1 MNKQPFILICALALA
16 GVACGQG
23 ANNSAGGSG
32 SSGTSS
38 GARTGGAG
46 QGAAGSG
53 GGDTG
58 KGGGGAGGTGTGSGA
73 TGSGGSAGGSGGA
86 TATSTGKGGGSTGGG
101 GSTNTGGV
109 AGGGGSSSSASVGGV
124 GGTTAQD
131 AGAMDGGPRAGGL
144 AGGGGQTGGMS
155 AAGAPG
161 GTSAAGTTG
170 GSAAGGGGATQS
182 GAFPTQACLDRADT
196 LLGQMTA
203 DEKYAQMLQME
214 RAALTTA
221 LVTQYGVGSGFSQ
234 GGSAPAT
241 NSPTG
246 WADMADGYR
255 QAALASRMKIPFI
268 YGADE
273 VHGIGTVKGATV
285 FPHNVGLGATRDV
298 ALVAQIANLTAS
310 EGAGCGV
317 DFLFSPVVA
326 VALNERWG
334 RTYEAFGE
342 TTDLASS
349 MGVVMTKGIQFTS
362 TGAATGILASAKHY
376 LGDGGTTN
384 GVNNG
389 VTTGDETTLR
399 AIHLEPYRAVVAAH
413 IGSVMASYSTWQG
426 TKMHINKTML
436 TDVLKG
442 ELGFGGFVVSDF
454 NGCLQLGMTTQ
465 AGLGACL
472 NAGIDMFMTYQQ
484 TVPAML
490 GYFAALVPATVPQS
504 RVDDAVRR
512 IIAVKCEMGLFEATG
527 KVDRTVTAEVGSAAH
542 RQVARQAVQESLVV
556 LKNDGNLL
564 PLAKTGPVA
573 LGGKSA
579 DNTGNQCGGWTIT
592 WQGTTGNGVTG
603 ATSVRQAL
611 EAVLGANQVVY
622 SLDGSTTT
630 GASVGIA
637 VIGETPYAEGKG
649 DSANLAIA
657 AADVT
662 AVQNMKQAGLKTVVV
677 LIAGRPMIL
686 DSIMTSADA
695 IVMAWLPG
703 SEGAG
708 VTDVLFGDAHP
719 SGKLPHS
726 WPRSMAQIPIN
737 YGDATYDPLYPFG
750 FGLTY

>member
-1 MNKQPFILICALALA
+1 MSRQPLFFAFMIALGGL
-16 GVACGQG
+16 ACGQG
-23 ANNSAGGSG
+23 QTGGGSGGSGGANTAGTRYAGPDTTASSGGASSGGISSAGGTAAGGSTG
-32 SSGTSS
+32 SSGGTKASGGTSASS
-38 GARTGGAG
+38 GGTSANGGTSASAG
-46 QGAAGSG
+46 MSGGGGSG
-53 GGDTG
+53 GFTSF
-58 KGGGGAGGTGTGSGA
+58 GGAGGTASKDAGAADGPQADALAIAGAGGGTSGTGGASGN
-73 TGSGGSAGGSGGA
+73 GGA
-86 TATSTGKGGGSTGGG
+86 TSATS
-101 GSTNTGGV
+101 
-109 AGGGGSSSSASVGGV
+109 
-124 GGTTAQD
+124 
-131 AGAMDGGPRAGGL
+131 
-144 AGGGGQTGGMS
+144 
-155 AAGAPG
+155 
-161 GTSAAGTTG
+161 G
-170 GSAAGGGGATQS
+170 GSAAGGSSGTTS
-182 GAFPTQACLDRADT
+182 GAFPTQACLDRANT

-214 RAALTTA
+214 RAALTPQ
-221 LVTQYGVGSGFSQ
+221 LVTQYGVGSAFSQ
-234 GGSAPAT
+234 GGSAPTT

-246 WADMADGYR
+246 WADMADSYR

-285 FPHNVGLGATRDV
+285 FPHNIGLGATRDSD
-298 ALVAQIANLTAS
+298 LVGQIAALTAS
-310 EGAGCGV
+310 EGLGCGV
-317 DFLFSPVVA
+317 DFVFSPVVA

-342 TTDLASS
+342 TSDLAST
-349 MGVVMTKGIQFTS
+349 MGVAMTKGLQFTD

-376 LGDGGTTN
+376 LGDGATLN

-389 VTTGDETTLR
+389 VVTGDETALR
-399 AIHLEPYRAVVAAH
+399 AVHLAPYRAVVAARV
-413 IGSVMASYSTWQG
+413 GSIMASYSTWQG

-454 NGCLQLGMTTQ
+454 NGCFQLGMANQ

-484 TVPAML
+484 TIPTML
-490 GYFAALVPATVPQS
+490 GYFEALVQAGTVPQS

-527 KVDRTVTAEVGSAAH
+527 KVDRSLTAQVGSDAH
-542 RQVARQAVQESLVV
+542 RQVARKAVQESLVL
-556 LKNDGNLL
+556 LKNDGNVL
-564 PLAKTGPVA
+564 PLGKTGTVA
-573 LGGKSA
+573 LAGKSA
-579 DNTGNQCGGWTIT
+579 DNTGNQCGGWTIS

-611 EAVLGANQVVY
+611 ESVLGASNVLY

-649 DSANLAIA
+649 DSTNLAVA
-657 AADVT
+657 ATDV
-662 AVQNMKQAGLKTVVV
+662 AVVQAMKQAGLKTVVV

-686 DSIMTSADA
+686 DALMASADA

-708 VTDVLFGDAHP
+708 VTDILFGDAHP
-719 SGKLPHS
+719 SGKLPQS

-737 YGDATYDPLYPFG
+737 IGDASYDPLYAYG